1 MKQEPSKSVWF
12 IVLVMSSN
20 SEIIF
25 TWHVFVIIKSTKYY
39 LKLSL
44 PVIDYVGDAGE
55 DTELP
60 SNSNILKTVR
70 VNAEFDKLSN
80 DVLQFDK
87 RSIFQDVLNQ
97 DDSVSIHICDW
108 YSLPFFNCRI
118 HESLILMTLILFANF
133 FFELTHF
140 WLTFLLYTH

>member
-1 MKQEPSKSVWF
+1 
-12 IVLVMSSN
+12 MSSN

-70 VNAEFDKLSN
+70 VNAEFDKLSK
-80 DVLQFDK
+80 DVLQ
-87 RSIFQDVLNQ
+87 L
-97 DDSVSIHICDW
+97 
-108 YSLPFFNCRI
+108 
-118 HESLILMTLILFANF
+118 
-133 FFELTHF
+133 ELQ
-140 WLTFLLYTH
+140 